1 MLKIVTVPHP
11 VLSSEAETVAVFDGS
26 ISKLIREMAETLNDQ
41 IDPEGVGLA
50 APQVGISKAIFII
63 KPKEKG
69 KPKAFI
75 NPRILESEVAIE
87 EKETGKKKKK
97 GKKRIKLEGCLSIGR
112 IWGTVKRNNKI
123 LLEYQDQKGVK
134 KKGWFL
140 GFEAVIIQHEVD
152 HLKGVLFTQRVL
164 EQGGSLYEEKDG
176 ELKKMRY

>member
-97 GKKRIKLEGCLSIGR
+97 G
-112 IWGTVKRNNKI
+112 
-123 LLEYQDQKGVK
+123 
-134 KKGWFL
+134 WFL